1 MMVLQWYYNCQGW
14 IDNGIIMLL
23 QLLLKCIT
31 KSLKIIR
38 IVIIKACGIIHLT
51 SRVHAL
57 YNVITMLATS
67 ARCADDLG
75 PQVQEVYLPSLSCQ
89 YECIVCGLPCT
100 SSKTDVA
107 LGRIVRGPA
116 SGKRHVL

>member
-1 MMVLQWYYNCQGW
+1 MV
-14 IDNGIIMLL
+14 L

-67 ARCADDLG
+67 GLEAISGNSGREA
-75 PQVQEVYLPSLSCQ
+75 
-89 YECIVCGLPCT
+89 VCVWPTRNQNHNANKIREGTNQL
-100 SSKTDVA
+100 SKTP
-107 LGRIVRGPA
+107 VRLPTETT
-116 SGKRHVL
+116 